1 MTTMAMENEHPK
13 FLYALFSAVI
23 TVAAGAFIG
32 FISGSGDGYGAVTR
46 PDWTPPDA
54 VFPIAWTILYALMG
68 ISSYLIFTRPA
79 PYSPQKTLKY
89 LSLIL
94 YFSQLALNFAYPFI
108 FFRAQSYLTSF
119 IILALISA
127 SVAALF
133 VVDLSLSKPAAF
145 MLIPYLVWLA
155 FAAYLNA
162 IIAAYN

>member
-1 MTTMAMENEHPK
+1 MTTMTMENEHPK
-13 FLYALFSAVI
+13 FLYALFSAVV

-32 FISGSGDGYGAVTR
+32 FLSGSGNGYGAVTR

-54 VFPIAWTILYALMG
+54 LFPIAWTILYALMG
-68 ISSYLIFTRPA
+68 VSSYLIFTRPT
-79 PYSPQKTLKY
+79 PTPHQKTLKY

-94 YFSQLALNFAYPFI
+94 YFSQLAFNFTYPFV
-108 FFRAQSYLTSF
+108 FFRAQGYLASF
-119 IILALISA
+119 ILLALISA

-145 MLIPYLVWLA
+145 MLVPYLAWLA

-162 IIAAYN
+162 VIAAYN